1 MNFHLNAVIYSL
13 MWKLGRIITSKK
25 KTLTVNRHLVIFH
38 LFPIY
43 KVLSMKEYNLEIRID
58 IEGMEHAYL
67 AHCYISSTVPRSQS
81 SGNMSCSRILIKV
94 TKLNLRKANMKNY
107 LWFIHRR
114 KKSLP
119 SISPKTFYC
128 IKLYISWES

>member
-1 MNFHLNAVIYSL
+1 MLILLTAISL
-13 MWKLGRIITSKK
+13 AQFLGARAQ
-25 KTLTVNRHLVIFH
+25 V
-38 LFPIY
+38 
-43 KVLSMKEYNLEIRID
+43 
-58 IEGMEHAYL
+58 
-67 AHCYISSTVPRSQS
+67 
-81 SGNMSCSRILIKV
+81 MSCSRILIKV